1 MRGVVMMTSCYT
13 SNRPDKLD
21 WVKDLPTNIDY
32 VIIRGNTELAT
43 EYEFQRETHQCVL
56 RCSDT
61 YEGLPDKIRA
71 GFRFVYREF
80 NPDFVIKVDD
90 DVFVNVPRLLEFI
103 QSNTSDYAG
112 VVTYYR
118 GYVYCGGPLYYLSAL
133 ALRYMKDMDITG
145 FTEEDICVGR
155 CANKHGIPIY
165 FYKLHHHNYQTRNE
179 FVAYH
184 DHDRILL
191 PNAETAPVPAPPLPN
206 PITPR
211 LPRFLITQGIRYNT
225 YR

>member
-1 MRGVVMMTSCYT
+1 MMTSCYR
-13 SNRPDKLD
+13 SNRPDKLV

-61 YEGLPDKIRA
+61 YAGLPEKIRA
-71 GFRFVYREF
+71 GFRFVYKEF
-80 NPDFVIKVDD
+80 NPDFIIKVDD
-90 DVFVNVPRLLEFI
+90 DVVVNVPKLLEFI
-103 QSNTSDYAG
+103 HSNASEYAG
-112 VVTYYR
+112 VVTYYK
-118 GYVYCGGPLYYLSAL
+118 GYAYCGGPLYYLSAL
-133 ALRYMKDMDITG
+133 ALRYMKDMDITEL
-145 FTEEDICVGR
+145 TEEDICVGR

-165 FYKLHHHNYQTRNE
+165 SYKLHHHNYQTRNE

-191 PNAETAPVPAPPLPN
+191 PNTDAVPVPAPAPPLPN

-211 LPRFLITQGIRYNT
+211 LPRFLITQGIRYN
-225 YR
+225 R